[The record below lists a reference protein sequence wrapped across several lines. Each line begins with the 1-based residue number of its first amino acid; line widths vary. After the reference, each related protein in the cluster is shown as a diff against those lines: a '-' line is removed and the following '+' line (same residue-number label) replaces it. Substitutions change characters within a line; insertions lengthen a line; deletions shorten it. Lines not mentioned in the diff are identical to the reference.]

1 MKSIDKVKVGNVLY
15 LLAIAVLVVYVVVV
29 LLTSNLPTKRVTCLF
44 IAAAVFIST
53 LSSLLTGEVGIRG
66 YGSVKR
72 SERAG
77 LYWSIFILQCLMGG
91 ASLVLAFLA

>member
-1 MKSIDKVKVGNVLY
+1 MNSIDKVKIGNVLY
-15 LLAIAVLVVYVVVV
+15 LLVIAVLVIYVAVVIWASSV
-29 LLTSNLPTKRVTCLF
+29 PTKRVTCLF
-44 IAAAVFIST
+44 IAAAMFIST
-53 LSSLLTGEVGIRG
+53 LSSLLTGEIGIRG

-72 SERAG
+72 SERAR